1 MGIGYPKFLPV
12 ENLYPQLNL
21 ILLDEEFVDVQRNPS
36 PMSYRQNSAEGLPF
50 YEGPTEFIAPA
61 KGKLYLIPTT
71 HGEIF
76 DPAFSPLPSPLTSLP
91 DPIRWTRAYLI
102 SVIEILAGR
111 RPIKQI
117 ARSTHRF
124 TFNNIS
130 KEIGSINM
138 SGRNAPR
145 LRKIYRSE
153 PIEGVVEVSATIS
166 IDARVR
172 AIAARFEGV
181 DHRWI
186 CTEFDLI

>member
-1 MGIGYPKFLPV
+1 
-12 ENLYPQLNL
+12 
-21 ILLDEEFVDVQRNPS
+21 
-36 PMSYRQNSAEGLPF
+36 
-50 YEGPTEFIAPA
+50 
-61 KGKLYLIPTT
+61 
-71 HGEIF
+71 
-76 DPAFSPLPSPLTSLP
+76 
-91 DPIRWTRAYLI
+91 
-102 SVIEILAGR
+102 VIEILAGR

-124 TFNNIS
+124 IFNNIS

-138 SGRNAPR
+138 SRKNAPR

-153 PIEGVVEVSATIS
+153 PIEGVIEVSATIS
-166 IDARVR
+166 IDTRVR